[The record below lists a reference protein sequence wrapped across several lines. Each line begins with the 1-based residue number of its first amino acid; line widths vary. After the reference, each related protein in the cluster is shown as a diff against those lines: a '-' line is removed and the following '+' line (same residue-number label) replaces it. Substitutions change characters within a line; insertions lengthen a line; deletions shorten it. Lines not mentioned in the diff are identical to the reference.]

1 MKREWKWLIAV
12 AVVLAAALVIESGL
26 LAYAMY
32 VLLGVMLL
40 GRLMA
45 RDWIGRITATRR
57 VDATEAEVGDEVPV
71 VVTVRNNGAVP
82 VPWMLLEDMLPPSAL
97 RQRPPR
103 ITLDGKRLRIGTLFG
118 KSGMIVK
125 YRVQCQMRGY
135 YQIGPLL
142 MESGDLFG
150 LHRRHRVE

>member
-12 AVVLAAALVIESGL
+12 VAILAAALAIESGL

-71 VVTVRNNGAVP
+71 VVTVRNNGSIP
-82 VPWMLLEDMLPPSAL
+82 VPWMLLEDMLPPSAV
-97 RQRPPR
+97 RQKPPR
-103 ITLDGKRLRIGTLFG
+103 VTLDGKRFRIGTLLG

-125 YRVQCQMRGY
+125 YR
-135 YQIGPLL
+135 I
-142 MESGDLFG
+142 E
-150 LHRRHRVE
+150 RRTRC